1 MSAEPLRG
9 FPAHLPTKLAFCR
22 DAAQRKAWVRGKLEC
37 GGVVTDVGMWLA
49 GLDEPKELIRSLLR
63 DGLRIIT
70 FRKTV
75 VDASDERHT
84 TLAWRLRKGGT
95 DAV

>member
-1 MSAEPLRG
+1 MSPKPAPG
-9 FPAHLPTKLAFCR
+9 FPVHLPRKLAFCR
-22 DAAQRKAWVRGKLEC
+22 DSAQRKAWVRGKLEC
-37 GGVVTDVGMWLA
+37 GGEVTDVGMWLA
-49 GLDEPKELIRSLLR
+49 GLDEPKELIRSLIR

-75 VDASDERHT
+75 LDASGERRT
-84 TLAWRLRKGGT
+84 TLAWRLKGVET

>member
-1 MSAEPLRG
+1 MSSKPAQG
-9 FPAHLPTKLAFCR
+9 FPVHLPPKLAFCR
-22 DAAQRKAWVRGKLEC
+22 DSAQRKAWVRGKLEC

-49 GLDEPKELIRSLLR
+49 GLDEPKELIRSLIR

-75 VDASDERHT
+75 LDASDERHT
-84 TLAWRLRKGGT
+84 TLAWRLKGVET

>member
-1 MSAEPLRG
+1 MSPKPLHG
-9 FPAHLPTKLAFCR
+9 FPAHLPAKLAFCR

-49 GLDEPKELIRSLLR
+49 GQDEPNELIRSLIR

-70 FRKTV
+70 FRTTV

-84 TLAWRLRKGGT
+84 TLAWRLRKGET
-95 DAV
+95 NAV